1 MADFRIRGE
10 SLDVEQIMQQIRSR
24 IAEKRG
30 VDYTEAQIREIATV
44 PLEKFLDARSVRSDL
59 LDHFRRSRPSI
70 DQERA
75 AFEAACS
82 FNDQTLFW
90 SHRAP
95 MRFIRRLLM
104 PIFKL
109 FFNPNVLNHVLHTQS
124 NLNVALLTR
133 MGKWNALHYEVMHNL
148 VLETTRMSVEVK
160 NLKMLVQSLSSRV
173 DLDQRRARALEAV
186 VQYRPDAVTG
196 AASDGEPT
204 DGEDPVA
211 PSSPSSG
218 AATPARRRRR
228 RGR

>member
-1 MADFRIRGE
+1 MADFRIRAE

-44 PLEKFLDARSVRSDL
+44 RLEKFLDPRSVRSDL
-59 LDHFRRSRPSI
+59 LEHFRRSRPSI
-70 DQERA
+70 DEDSA

-124 NLNVALLTR
+124 NLNVTLLTR
-133 MGKWNALHYEVMHNL
+133 MGKWNALQYEVMHNL
-148 VLETTRMSVEVK
+148 VLETTRLSIEVK
-160 NLKMLVQSLSSRV
+160 NLKVLVQSLSGRV

-186 VQYRPDAVTG
+186 VQYRPDAITD
-196 AASDGEPT
+196 AAADDEA
-204 DGEDPVA
+204 DDNDLVDA
-211 PSSPSSG
+211 PSSPPSEG
-218 AATPARRRRR
+218 ATHSRRRRR

>member
-1 MADFRIRGE
+1 MADFRIRAE

-44 PLEKFLDARSVRSDL
+44 RLEKFLDPRSVRSDL
-59 LDHFRRSRPSI
+59 LEHFRRSRPSI
-70 DQERA
+70 DDDCA
-75 AFEAACS
+75 AYEAACS

-124 NLNVALLTR
+124 NLNVTVLTR
-133 MGKWNALHYEVMHNL
+133 MGKWNALQYEVMHNL
-148 VLETTRMSVEVK
+148 VLETTRLSIEVK
-160 NLKMLVQSLSSRV
+160 NLKVLVQSLSGRV
-173 DLDQRRARALEAV
+173 DLDQRRARALESV
-186 VQYRPDAVTG
+186 VQYRPDAITD
-196 AASDGEPT
+196 AAADEEADDELVDGQPAE
-204 DGEDPVA
+204 
-211 PSSPSSG
+211 S
-218 AATPARRRRR
+218 AAHSRRRRR

>member
-1 MADFRIRGE
+1 MAEFRIRAE

-44 PLEKFLDARSVRSDL
+44 PLEKFLDPRSVRSDL

-70 DQERA
+70 EEERA

-104 PIFKL
+104 PLFKL

-133 MGKWNALHYEVMHNL
+133 MGKWNALHYETMHNL
-148 VLETTRMSVEVK
+148 VLETTRLSIEVK
-160 NLKMLVQSLSSRV
+160 NLKVLVQSLSGRV

-186 VQYRPDAVTG
+186 VQYRPDAVTE
-196 AASDGEPT
+196 AAAD
-204 DGEDPVA
+204 EDADADEHADAHPN
-211 PSSPSSG
+211 PPEEN
-218 AATPARRRRR
+218 ATPARRRRR

>member
-1 MADFRIRGE
+1 MADFRIRAE

-44 PLEKFLDARSVRSDL
+44 RLERFLDARSVRSDL
-59 LDHFRRSRPSI
+59 LEHFRRSRPSL
-70 DQERA
+70 DEDCA
-75 AFEAACS
+75 AFAAACS

-133 MGKWNALHYEVMHNL
+133 MGKWNALNYEVMHNL
-148 VLETTRMSVEVK
+148 VLETTRMSIEVK
-160 NLKMLVQSLSSRV
+160 NLKVLVQSLSSRV
-173 DLDQRRARALEAV
+173 DLDQRRTRALEGV
-186 VQYRPDAVTG
+186 VQYRPEAVAG
-196 AASDGEPT
+196 AAGDGDQAGDQPSE
-204 DGEDPVA
+204 A
-211 PSSPSSG
+211 PSSTSSG
-218 AATPARRRRR
+218 AVTPGRRRRR

>member
-1 MADFRIRGE
+1 MADFRIRAE

-30 VDYTEAQIREIATV
+30 VDYTEAQVREIATV
-44 PLEKFLDARSVRSDL
+44 RLEKFLDPRSVRSDL
-59 LDHFRRSRPSI
+59 LEHFRRSRPSI
-70 DQERA
+70 DDQCA
-75 AFEAACS
+75 TYAAACS

-104 PIFKL
+104 PLFKL

-133 MGKWNALHYEVMHNL
+133 MEKTTALHYEVVHNL
-148 VLETTRMSVEVK
+148 VIETTRLNIEVK
-160 NLKMLVQSLSSRV
+160 NLKVLVQSLSSRV

-186 VQYRPDAVTG
+186 VQYRPDAIDDDEPDAEDEPLE
-196 AASDGEPT
+196 AASDSES
-204 DGEDPVA
+204 EVA
-211 PSSPSSG
+211 RH
-218 AATPARRRRR
+218 TRRRR

>member
-1 MADFRIRGE
+1 MADFRIRAE

-24 IAEKRG
+24 IADKRG

-44 PLEKFLDARSVRSDL
+44 PLERFLDPRGVRSDL
-59 LDHFRRSRPSI
+59 LEHFRRSRPSI
-70 DQERA
+70 DDDCA
-75 AFEAACS
+75 AFAAACS

-104 PIFKL
+104 PLFKL

-124 NLNVALLTR
+124 NLNVTLLTR
-133 MGKWNALHYEVMHNL
+133 MGKWNALQYEVMHNL
-148 VLETTRMSVEVK
+148 VLETTRLNIEVK
-160 NLKMLVQSLSSRV
+160 NLKVLVQSLSGRV

-186 VQYRPDAVTG
+186 VQYRPDAIA
-196 AASDGEPT
+196 AASADDDADEGSDAAAHPPSEGAPPT
-204 DGEDPVA
+204 
-211 PSSPSSG
+211 
-218 AATPARRRRR
+218 RRRRR